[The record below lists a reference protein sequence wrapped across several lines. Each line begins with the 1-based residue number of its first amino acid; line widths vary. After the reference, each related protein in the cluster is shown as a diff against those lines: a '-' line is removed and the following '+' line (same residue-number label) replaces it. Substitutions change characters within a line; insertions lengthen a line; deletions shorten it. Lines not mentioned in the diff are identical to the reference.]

1 MDAYQIL
8 MKDHRKVEDL
18 FEQIEQTEDRAR
30 GDRQQLFQKL
40 REELELHT
48 EVEERLVYPEMKK
61 HPGTREFAEEAL
73 EEHAEVKRLLKE
85 IGELSPDDERW
96 PDMIEELDHAV
107 QHHVREEEEQMFP
120 AARRE
125 ISESRASELGRQIE
139 EMKENVAA

>member
-48 EVEERLVYPEMKK
+48 EVEERLLYPEMKK
-61 HPGTREFAEEAL
+61 HPGTRGFADEAL

-85 IGELSPDDERW
+85 IGELSTDDERW

-139 EMKENVAA
+139 EMKEKVAA